1 MTASLSNGLFA
12 KDTLLLGSRDGYP
25 EIRQLLQERLR
36 DIVALFN
43 TAGKETMTVLNIEAA
58 CDAIYVRPN
67 LNILV
72 PVVASFVRSMIA
84 GSSAAVISHDTVSF
98 WKPLLMYVTDVR
110 RRPPANVTM
119 PITRH
124 TKLTHSTFTT

>member
-72 PVVASFVRSMIA
+72 AERRTQKTA
-84 GSSAAVISHDTVSF
+84 GSSRTSPCSA
-98 WKPLLMYVTDVR
+98 R
-110 RRPPANVTM
+110 RSVFEAGVAQT
-119 PITRH
+119 
-124 TKLTHSTFTT
+124 